1 MLMIAGTGRSDRPIA
16 PWDCAKKSL
25 DAREGQGF
33 DDIPALYVKA
43 LGLYLWLT
51 ERRKRSH
58 GFLPVLPGC
67 QPVSWVQHELNQQFH
82 HRTSSSGLLSRSKN

>member
-1 MLMIAGTGRSDRPIA
+1 MLMIAGTGRSDRPIS
-16 PWDCAKKSL
+16 PWDWAIKKAL
-25 DAREGQGF
+25 MPGHQGF
-33 DDIPALYVKA
+33 DEIPALYVKA

-67 QPVSWVQHELNQQFH
+67 QPVSL
-82 HRTSSSGLLSRSKN
+82 GPA

>member
-1 MLMIAGTGRSDRPIA
+1 MIAGTGRIDRPKALWGWAI
-16 PWDCAKKSL
+16 KKAL
-25 DAREGQGF
+25 MPGHQGF
-33 DDIPALYVKA
+33 DEIPALYAKA

-67 QPVSWVQHELNQQFH
+67 QPVSL
-82 HRTSSSGLLSRSKN
+82 GPA